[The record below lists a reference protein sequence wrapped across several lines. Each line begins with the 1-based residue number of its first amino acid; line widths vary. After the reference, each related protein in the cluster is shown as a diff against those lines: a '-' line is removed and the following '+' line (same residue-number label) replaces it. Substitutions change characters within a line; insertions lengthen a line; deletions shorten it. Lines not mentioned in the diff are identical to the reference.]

1 MKYMS
6 PLISVSDMQKSL
18 GFYRVVLGQTVGMD
32 MGTNVSLTCGLS
44 MQSNYA
50 ELVGLDPKDEVKRS
64 HNFELYF
71 EEDDFDAFVDK
82 LASMPEAEQVHGVK
96 EYPWGQRV
104 IRIYDP
110 DKHIIEVGEN
120 MEIVVARFFRQG
132 MTAEEVQARTG
143 YPMEYVLLLQTKLCQ
158 K

>member
-18 GFYRVVLGQTVGMD
+18 EFYRVVMGQSVGMD
-32 MGTNVSLTCGLS
+32 MGTNVTLTCGLA

-64 HNFELYF
+64 HSFELYF
-71 EEDDFDAFVDK
+71 EENDFDAFVEK
-82 LASMPEAEQVHGVK
+82 LASMPEVERVHDVK

-120 MEIVVARFFRQG
+120 MDIVVERFFRRG

-143 YPMEYVLLLQTKLCQ
+143 YPLEYVLLLQTKLSQ
-158 K
+158 S